1 MNFLIFKKKFSFLIK
16 FNTRESE
23 VSKKR
28 HYDQDEVKQF
38 MEKQRAQRRKNEI
51 RKNLEKKKRESKIE
65 SEMQK
70 LKEHQAKGAKKVKP
84 TQKPT
89 SKNQKSKIS
98 SEPDF
103 DPLAKAMEIISEL
116 DHKSTKFSEFD
127 QKSTKSTEYQSLPDP
142 KKLKDSSLKSFESG
156 KTHSIEKSFEPVCQV
171 LPVNQSSQPSESAES
186 SIIPDKNTFNPLA
199 PAKIEI
205 PHLTE
210 TGAGDQPLTP
220 QNRKVLEYI
229 SNSIQSL
236 DFQSSVKMVLA
247 ESTDFQPKVQKE
259 HQDLLENLR
268 KKSLD
273 IKNKTS
279 QWEEKIKGLSEERDR
294 KIFEN
299 PPGAKSLVF
308 LANQIS
314 PAPVVPVS
322 AKTPTLE
329 NSQKLPIFDD
339 ELPSLIE
346 STSSIENHKP
356 ARKPVK
362 FQKRA
367 KSPDKLNIVDLMYQ
381 KERERRRE
389 TKEAKNE
396 KKRRRKEKNSSQSS
410 FETGTSSKDLSLTGS
425 IPVVALKSS
434 KSDRSVTTSSLSTVT
449 PKSSS
454 GKSSEISKTKTGSS
468 RSIETGSVPSRSS
481 RVDSSYEKP
490 VSETE
495 SIKDSV
501 SFYSGL
507 VTESVQST
515 TDGDSSRKISTDVDI
530 SSRKTST
537 DEFPTRKISSETN
550 FSENYS
556 SIPTSSAAESDGQIL
571 LDVMKT
577 QLREAETA
585 EIQLRALENFES
597 KKFLDEMREIQNTG
611 KKAAELMLKA
621 SKNLAAKAEI
631 SLPTSTSE
639 TITGTT
645 VRNETGTNRSDL
657 DRSYSTSGTITSKIS
672 PRTESISD
680 GSKTLSTKNTG
691 TLQVGTETVTS
702 NYTSKTPVSVK
713 TSTISDETETED
725 GKISES
731 LISEK
736 SLHDSS
742 AQDSYSTFA
751 SDMDVSTR
759 LLTPSVE
766 HWRKIND
773 KIRKRIPSEMSDAST
788 DADPMNDS
796 FTRLFL
802 EIYLML

>member
-1 MNFLIFKKKFSFLIK
+1 
-16 FNTRESE
+16 
-23 VSKKR
+23 
-28 HYDQDEVKQF
+28 

-51 RKNLEKKKRESKIE
+51 QKNLEKKKRESKIE

-70 LKEHQAKGAKKVKP
+70 LKEHQAKGAKKLKP
-84 TQKPT
+84 AQKPT
-89 SKNQKSKIS
+89 SKFQKSKIS
-98 SEPDF
+98 SELDF

-116 DHKSTKFSEFD
+116 DQKSTKFSEFDQKSTKFFEFD

-156 KTHSIEKSFEPVCQV
+156 KTHSIEKSSEPVCQV

-186 SIIPDKNTFNPLA
+186 SIIPDKITFNPLA
-199 PAKIEI
+199 PAKNEI
-205 PHLTE
+205 PHSTE

-314 PAPVVPVS
+314 PAPVVPVAS
-322 AKTPTLE
+322 AQTPTLE
-329 NSQKLPIFDD
+329 NPQKLPIFDD

-389 TKEAKNE
+389 TREAKKE

-410 FETGTSSKDLSLTGS
+410 FETRTSSKDLSLTGS

-434 KSDRSVTTSSLSTVT
+434 KSDRSVVTSSLSTVT

-454 GKSSEISKTKTGSS
+454 DKSSEIPKTKSGSP
-468 RSIETGSVPSRSS
+468 RSIETGSLPSRSS
-481 RVDSSYEKP
+481 RVDSNYEKP

-537 DEFPTRKISSETN
+537 DEISTRKISSDTN

-621 SKNLAAKAEI
+621 SKNLAAKAEV

-680 GSKTLSTKNTG
+680 GSKTISTKNTG
-691 TLQVGTETVTS
+691 TLPVGTETVTS
-702 NYTSKTPVSVK
+702 NYTSKTPVTVK

-788 DADPMNDS
+788 DADLMNDS

-802 EIYLML
+802 